1 MRFPPGV
8 SKRKAAWPSHVRVV
22 SGMRELLG
30 VGRREPNEE
39 GPSDAEREPSGV
51 GSRLLPLVLA
61 TAALAAG
68 AAGLGGLALWLG
80 LLTVPA
86 AAAAAFVAVS
96 DTLEGRPALLRAVT
110 SGVALALVVVASA
123 ARQNAAT
130 GHASSPLATWGLLFA
145 LLAYGVPSSSGCSS
159 RCASRSGRA
168 RSAACGPPRSTSS
181 SRAPPS
187 RAAPRRGAGR
197 HHDSVCL
204 RQVDAEGDGAA
215 RGHATEDRLAR
226 LCRAGEHR

>member
-1 MRFPPGV
+1 M
-8 SKRKAAWPSHVRVV
+8 
-22 SGMRELLG
+22 
-30 VGRREPNEE
+30 
-39 GPSDAEREPSGV
+39 

-68 AAGLGGLALWLG
+68 AAGLGGLAVWLG

-123 ARQNAAT
+123 ARQNAAI

-145 LLAYGVPSSSGCSS
+145 LLAYGVPF
-159 RCASRSGRA
+159 
-168 RSAACGPPRSTSS
+168 AAWVVEPLRMPQRT
-181 SRAPPS
+181 RPQRRLRPAEVDELLS
-187 RAAPRRGAGR
+187 RAA
-197 HHDSVCL
+197 
-204 RQVDAEGDGAA
+204 
-215 RGHATEDRLAR
+215 
-226 LCRAGEHR
+226 